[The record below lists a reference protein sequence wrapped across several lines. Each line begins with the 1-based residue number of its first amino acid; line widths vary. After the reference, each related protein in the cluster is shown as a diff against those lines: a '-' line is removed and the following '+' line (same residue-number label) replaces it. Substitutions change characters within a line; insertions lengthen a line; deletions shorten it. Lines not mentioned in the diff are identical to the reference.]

1 LACDAG
7 ARAGRGAWRT
17 ALTTQPPTHHRS
29 AILSLPFLFAKQD
42 ENPNLSH
49 LESQEARP
57 MGALKSTK
65 GRYQN
70 FEYFFNIKS
79 ELK

>member
-1 LACDAG
+1 MRGRVRAVGLG
-7 ARAGRGAWRT
+7 ARRLRRSH
-17 ALTTQPPTHHRS
+17 PPTIGS